1 MRCSSIAVAA
11 VIFMGLAT
19 TSVSVMAE
27 TKDRTA
33 KKPSANEVRN
43 VAGEV
48 DEDAQIEGILVI
60 NGTVNIDGVKIPKGQ
75 KKYRSPKSGKNYL
88 IEWGRDDNVS
98 VTEQ

>member
-1 MRCSSIAVAA
+1 MRCSSIAVVAT
-11 VIFMGLAT
+11 IFMGLAT
-19 TSVSVMAE
+19 TSGMAE

-33 KKPSANEVRN
+33 KKAPANEVRN

-48 DEDAQIEGILVI
+48 DEDAQIEGILII
-60 NGTVNIDGVKIPKGQ
+60 NGTVNIDGMKIPKGQ

>member
-1 MRCSSIAVAA
+1 MRYSSIAVAA

-19 TSVSVMAE
+19 TSVMAE